1 MAIRVLIATRNWQDA
16 GAVSS
21 ALQNLEEIQVV
32 GNPRSY
38 QEVLDDAQSLGAQ
51 VVLLSPEL
59 TDYRPTL
66 VADLLRLDPPVATVA
81 LAPPTGDWATEM
93 YRQGAAAHVN
103 LPLTGAAT
111 GRLTE
116 AIRQAAAQATQ
127 MQEQATF
134 TPTEVDT
141 LAELAA
147 GGWRRSTV
155 AVYSPKGGDGK
166 TFFATNLAV
175 ALGVVGKRSTL
186 LIDADVKANVHVALH
201 LPEDR
206 NLFGLLLSV
215 LERENGGD
223 EVSPRTLRLF
233 VTHYGDRKSHLDV
246 LAGFPRLEL
255 AGHPQ
260 LRGRN
265 EPRVRQ
271 VMLNLLRT
279 AGQLYDFVIL
289 DCGPD
294 YNYPVVWAAIEGAD
308 RTLFVTTPIETSI
321 KCVKDGLDLMRR
333 AFAAEDA
340 AAVQRFNLLINR
352 YTEEAGV
359 RPGDIVDV
367 LGLPQFGLVPHAGPA
382 VDVSLNTHTPLVTIR
397 KKLDG
402 PAAEAADGVAAVA
415 ASLYP
420 PFTVLW
426 ERAGGRIGRR
436 KRKARKRRDGGRFR
450 RLAGLFVEEAL

>member
-1 MAIRVLIATRNWQDA
+1 MSIRVLIATRNWQDA
-16 GAVSS
+16 GAVAA
-21 ALQNLEEIQVV
+21 ALQDLNEIQVV

-59 TDYRPTL
+59 TDYRPDL
-66 VADLLRLDPPVATVA
+66 VAALLQLDPPVATVA

-93 YRQGAAAHVN
+93 YRQGAAGHVN

-111 GRLTE
+111 GRLAET
-116 AIRQAAAQATQ
+116 IRQAAAQATQ
-127 MQEQATF
+127 MQERATF
-134 TPTEVDT
+134 TPAEVDT

-147 GGWRRSTV
+147 GGWRKSTV

-175 ALGVVGKRSTL
+175 ALGVIGKRATL
-186 LIDADVKANVHVALH
+186 LIDADVKANAHVALH

-215 LERENGGD
+215 LERGNGD
-223 EVSPRTLRLF
+223 EVTPRTLRLF
-233 VTHYGDRKSHLDV
+233 VTHYGDPRKSHLDV
-246 LAGFPRLEL
+246 LVGFPRLEL
-255 AGHPQ
+255 AGHQQ

-265 EPRVRQ
+265 EARVRQ

-294 YNYPVVWAAIEGAD
+294 YNYPVVWAAVEGAD

-321 KCVKDGLDLMRR
+321 KCVKDGLDLMRK

-340 AAVQRFNLLINR
+340 ATVQRFNLLINR

-382 VDVSLNTHTPLVTIR
+382 VDVSLNTHTPLVLMR

-420 PFTVLW
+420 PFTILW
-426 ERAGGRIGRR
+426 ERVGGRIGRR
-436 KRKARKRRDGGRFR
+436 ERKVKKRRDSRGLR
-450 RLAGLFVEEAL
+450 RLTNLFVEEV